1 MIDIVAALESSFDE
15 IHYLD
20 FYREIFPEGSFEE
33 KGVYEDGKYNGI
45 AVAIEK
51 GGKRTKRLTVT
62 DDLDAI
68 ADMAA
73 SDDFCLMSPISYI
86 GKSRKSSNARLM
98 YALAIDLDGIE
109 ERRQWEFF
117 MEQIDRG
124 HEMLKFVWGL
134 PRPTYLISSGTGIHI
149 YYVFQQPIPMFKNIV
164 EQLEKL
170 KKRLTWQA
178 WTQGA
183 SSLHEKVQYE
193 SLFQGF
199 RVVGTITKDGGRCR
213 AFRTGEKVTV
223 EYLNRFVP
231 EEYRAEN
238 FVYKSDL
245 HLEEAKKK
253 YPEWYQQRIVE
264 KRSKSTWTCK
274 KDLYDWWIRKIL
286 EGAEQ
291 GHRYWCIMTLA
302 TYAQKCGVPRE
313 TLEEDAYGLI
323 PFMNTRGD
331 EFTEDDVLHALE
343 AYTESYITYP
353 IDTIVVR
360 TGIAIEKNKR
370 NGRKQV
376 VHLERARAVQNIDYP
391 NGEWRN
397 KDGRPDK
404 SQIVVDWRM
413 AHPNGT
419 KAECIRET
427 GLSKPTVYSWW
438 EKIDW
443 VELRSSMNRKNM
455 VQLSGADQQQAA
467 QKVVAIVERIAKEKG
482 ISEEEAYK
490 MFLKGEY

>member
-1 MIDIVAALESSFDE
+1 
-15 IHYLD
+15 
-20 FYREIFPEGSFEE
+20 
-33 KGVYEDGKYNGI
+33 
-45 AVAIEK
+45 
-51 GGKRTKRLTVT
+51 
-62 DDLDAI
+62 
-68 ADMAA
+68 
-73 SDDFCLMSPISYI
+73 
-86 GKSRKSSNARLM
+86 
-98 YALAIDLDGIE
+98 
-109 ERRQWEFF
+109 
-117 MEQIDRG
+117 
-124 HEMLKFVWGL
+124 
-134 PRPTYLISSGTGIHI
+134 
-149 YYVFQQPIPMFKNIV
+149 MFKNIV

-199 RVVGTITKDGGRCR
+199 RVVGTITKAKDGGRCR

-231 EEYRAEN
+231 EEYRAKN

-245 HLEEAKKK
+245 HLEDAKKK

-264 KRSKSTWTCK
+264 KRPKNTWTCK

-313 TLEEDAYGLI
+313 VLEEDAYGLI

-360 TGIAIEKNKR
+360 TGIVIKKNKR
-370 NGRKQV
+370 NGRKQAQ
-376 VHLERARAVQNIDYP
+376 HIKIMNAIRDIEHPD
-391 NGEWRN
+391 GEWRN

-413 AHPNGT
+413 AHPDGT

-438 EKIDW
+438 KKIDW
-443 VELRSSMNRKNM
+443 VELRSSMNRENM

-467 QKVVAIVERIAKEKG
+467 QKVVVIVERIAKERG